1 MRQIQWLPKDP
12 AKWYQFCR
20 MGAPWELSAET
31 LIRKDG
37 DMLFVILAHND
48 PFFVETNLFITAMYQ
63 CNSCLKIVGSGI
75 HGLVNIQT
83 TFTYSLLT
91 TSTVPDLLFCKLLEP
106 P

>member
-1 MRQIQWLPKDP
+1 
-12 AKWYQFCR
+12 

-37 DMLFVILAHND
+37 DELFVILARND

-63 CNSCLKIVGSGI
+63 FNSCLKIVGSGIII

-83 TFTYSLLT
+83 TFTYSLLIT
-91 TSTVPDLLFCKLLEP
+91 SGSTVPDLLFCT
-106 P
+106 